1 MALQP
6 IAIRQGQLT
15 CRCTPT
21 ARGSSCFVVPLAAT
35 LALSL
40 VLPPSVPRVSGY
52 LLYRSPAIQSKQ
64 IAMKL
69 AEALV
74 LRSDHQ
80 SRVSRLESRL
90 LRVAQVQEG
99 DEPAEDPVELI
110 AEFEEVA
117 AELEVLIQRINQTNL
132 ATRLPSGATLTEA
145 LATRDVLNL
154 RAAMYRKLAESAT
167 VSHERYSRSEVK
179 FVGTVD
185 VRTTQK
191 QADAISKQHRELD
204 AEIQAANWL
213 TPLAGLPVE

>member
-1 MALQP
+1 
-6 IAIRQGQLT
+6 
-15 CRCTPT
+15 
-21 ARGSSCFVVPLAAT
+21 
-35 LALSL
+35 
-40 VLPPSVPRVSGY
+40 
-52 LLYRSPAIQSKQ
+52 
-64 IAMKL
+64 MKL

-80 SRVSRLESRL
+80 RRLSRLKSRL

-99 DEPAEDPVELI
+99 DEPAEAPSELI

-154 RAAMYRKLAESAT
+154 RSALYRELAESAT
-167 VSHERYSRSEVK
+167 VSHDRYSRSEVK
-179 FVGTVD
+179 FVSTVD
-185 VRTTQK
+185 VRAIQK
-191 QADAISKQHRELD
+191 QADALSKRHRELD

-213 TPLAGLPVE
+213 TPLAGALVE